1 MANPAGMMVL
11 PVSNP
16 GHTGKKK
23 KGKKGGKGGP
33 NDPGGSVQVNLIM
46 DPEMFGQGTGTRR
59 GRGMP
64 GRYDDDDMDSDE
76 GTNPSS
82 RRKRR
87 RQRDHEGLGS
97 EDEDEPRP
105 PRRRSVFAGLARERA
120 WRRARGELK
129 KRVGLDVVMTIAW
142 SASFVFILLGNRCPP
157 GTLDGW
163 CDAYNIATACASVL
177 IVLFATSAIFGI
189 KDLHQSNQSPRTRT

>member
-1 MANPAGMMVL
+1 MANPGMMVL
-11 PVSNP
+11 PVTNP
-16 GHTGKKK
+16 GQSGKKK

-33 NDPGGSVQVNLIM
+33 NDPGSVQVNLIM
-46 DPEMFGQGTGTRR
+46 DPRMFGQGTGTGR

-64 GRYDDDDMDSDE
+64 GRYDDDDDMESDE

-87 RQRDHEGLGS
+87 RQRDREGWGS
-97 EDEDEPRP
+97 EDGEDESRP
-105 PRRRSVFAGLARERA
+105 PRRRSVFAGLALERA

-129 KRVGLDVVMTIAW
+129 KRVGLDVVMAIAW
-142 SASFVFILLGNRCPP
+142 SACFVLILLGNRCPP

-163 CDAYNIATACASVL
+163 CDAYNIATTCASVL
-177 IVLFATSAIFGI
+177 VVLFATSAFFGI
-189 KDLHQSNQSPRTRT
+189 KDLHQSKQSPRTRT